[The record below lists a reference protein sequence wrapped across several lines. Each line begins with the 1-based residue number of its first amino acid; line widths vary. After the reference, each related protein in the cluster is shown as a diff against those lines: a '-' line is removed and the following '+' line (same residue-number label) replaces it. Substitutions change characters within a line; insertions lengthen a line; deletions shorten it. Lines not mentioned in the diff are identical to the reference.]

1 MYIHGSRSKVSIGND
16 YYKRLSKQTVSCNWS
31 LDMTDPDMERAGK
44 DTQNPSLA
52 QGNTYPWGNEKTMDK
67 DTLRHI
73 LPY

>member
-1 MYIHGSRSKVSIGND
+1 
-16 YYKRLSKQTVSCNWS
+16 
-31 LDMTDPDMERAGK
+31 MTDPDMERAGK